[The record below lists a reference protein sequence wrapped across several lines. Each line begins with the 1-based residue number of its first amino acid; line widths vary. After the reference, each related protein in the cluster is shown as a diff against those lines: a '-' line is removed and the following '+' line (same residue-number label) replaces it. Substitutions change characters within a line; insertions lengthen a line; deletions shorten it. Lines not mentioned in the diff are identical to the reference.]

1 MSVAVIQSMEGRDLP
16 QRTEPCKAARRSSNP
31 RFEVDGSGFQLETGP
46 MPFLKRDEVEL
57 YYELS
62 GDGLPV
68 LLIQGIG
75 VTGEGW
81 RPQVSGLPA
90 EFQMLTFDNRGIGRS
105 QPCRGPLSIETM
117 AVDALTLMDAIGWK
131 SAHLVGHSMGGVI
144 AQQIALDCPERV
156 RSLSLLCTFGRGK
169 DAARPTPWVIWMSL
183 RTRLGSR
190 PMRRRAFLE
199 MLFPQSYLKTVDQT
213 ELARKVG
220 LIVGRDLSD
229 NPSIMF
235 KQVQALGRH
244 NALSQLGK
252 LGSIPTLVISGR
264 HDPIAKP
271 AYGRVLAA
279 AIPGAVYEEWPDA
292 SHGLII
298 QQAEA
303 LNRRL
308 KEFWMSS
315 N

>member
-1 MSVAVIQSMEGRDLP
+1 
-16 QRTEPCKAARRSSNP
+16 
-31 RFEVDGSGFQLETGP
+31 
-46 MPFLKRDEVEL
+46 
-57 YYELS
+57 
-62 GDGLPV
+62 
-68 LLIQGIG
+68 
-75 VTGEGW
+75 
-81 RPQVSGLPA
+81 
-90 EFQMLTFDNRGIGRS
+90 
-105 QPCRGPLSIETM
+105 
-117 AVDALTLMDAIGWK
+117 
-131 SAHLVGHSMGGVI
+131 MGGVI
-144 AQQIALDCPERV
+144 AEQIALDCPDRV

-199 MLFPQSYLKTVDQT
+199 MLFPPSYLKTVDQA

-244 NALSQLGK
+244 NAFNQLGN
-252 LGSIPTLVISGR
+252 LGAIPTLVISGR

-271 AYGRVLAA
+271 GYGRSLAA
-279 AIPGAVYEEWPDA
+279 AIPGAVYEEWPEG

-298 QQAEA
+298 QQAEV

-308 KEFWMSS
+308 KEFWINS